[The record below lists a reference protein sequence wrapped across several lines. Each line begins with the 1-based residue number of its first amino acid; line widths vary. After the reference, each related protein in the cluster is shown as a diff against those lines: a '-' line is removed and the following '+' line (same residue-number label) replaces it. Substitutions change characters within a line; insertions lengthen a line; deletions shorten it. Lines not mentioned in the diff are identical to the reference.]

1 MLEPM
6 TLETLR
12 KKVRETTEKELIKDA
27 IRARKFT
34 GLSTLRQGMELIDFA
49 LKARKIRFEND

>member
-1 MLEPM
+1 MKIES
-6 TLETLR
+6 LR
-12 KKVRETTEKELIKDA
+12 KKVQETTTKDLIKDA

>member
-1 MLEPM
+1 MN
-6 TLETLR
+6 LETLR

-34 GLSTLRQGMELIDFA
+34 GLFTLRQGMELIDFA
-49 LKARKIRFEND
+49 LKARKIQFEKDV

>member
-1 MLEPM
+1 MK
-6 TLETLR
+6 LETLR

-49 LKARKIRFEND
+49 LKARKIQFEKD

>member
-1 MLEPM
+1 MN
-6 TLETLR
+6 LETLR

-34 GLSTLRQGMELIDFA
+34 GLSTLHQGMELIDFT
-49 LKARKIRFEND
+49 LKVRKIRFEND

>member
-1 MLEPM
+1 MKIEL
-6 TLETLR
+6 LR
-12 KKVRETTEKELIKDA
+12 KKVQETTKKELIKDA

-49 LKARKIRFEND
+49 LKARKIQFEKDV

>member
-1 MLEPM
+1 MKIEL
-6 TLETLR
+6 LR
-12 KKVRETTEKELIKDA
+12 KKVREITYEELIKDA

-49 LKARKIRFEND
+49 LKAGKIRFEND

>member
-1 MLEPM
+1 MKKES
-6 TLETLR
+6 LR
-12 KKVRETTEKELIKDA
+12 KKVQETTKKELIKDA

-49 LKARKIRFEND
+49 LKARKIQFEKDVWKA